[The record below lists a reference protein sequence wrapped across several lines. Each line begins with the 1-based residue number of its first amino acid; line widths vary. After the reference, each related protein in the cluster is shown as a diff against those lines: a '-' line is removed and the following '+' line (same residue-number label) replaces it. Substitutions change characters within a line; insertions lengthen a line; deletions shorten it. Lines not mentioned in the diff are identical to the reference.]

1 MTSKA
6 IAAHLAAIES
16 GNVTKTNVIGIRKA
30 LNAAWRISRGYD
42 GGRSNATPQ
51 DAAALLEALEK
62 RRPIVRYKLH
72 ESGVRLITGKRYAKR
87 LAPVADKIAALMG
100 FSLVGFE
107 DVGRGHHIPI
117 YEAWG
122 YAGKFLF
129 RVIPWQAADAL
140 GLESGPVILESNNV
154 D

>member
-6 IAAHLAAIES
+6 VAAHLAAIES

-30 LNAAWRISRGYD
+30 LNAAWRISRGYS
-42 GGRSNATPQ
+42 GGRCNATPQ
-51 DAAALLEALEK
+51 DAAALIEALE
-62 RRPIVRYKLH
+62 RRKPIVRYDLH
-72 ESGVRLITGKRYAKR
+72 ASGVRILTGKRYAKR

-100 FSLVGFE
+100 FSLVGYE
-107 DVGRGHHIPI
+107 DVGRGQYIPI

-129 RVIPWQAADAL
+129 RVIPWQTANYL
-140 GLESGPVILESNNV
+140 GLESGPVIIGESNQ
-154 D
+154 